1 MKFSIGDLVSLKKT
15 QEEGKITA
23 IIDDEM
29 YEVEINGTKFPA
41 YKDELEH
48 PYLNWFLKKKKAQNN
63 AQNIVV
69 DQLPSEKKGKKS
81 KELFS
86 IASGFHMQFVP
97 IYEYDGFED
106 VVKKLK
112 VYFINQS
119 PENITLTYNCQAKFS
134 SHFSIKTTVYAY
146 SNFYLHDIP
155 YELMHDTPGFEW
167 SVTPEQQKKPI
178 TLSDTLKIKPKKL
191 YELLN
196 HLQLQADPSFSI
208 LLATYN
214 NDEQDE
220 WTDETTQKAK
230 NLNFKLSETQQP
242 DEKKYGLSNNAHEI
256 DLHIE
261 NLVED
266 TTDMDNFEMLNIQ
279 IAAFEN
285 ALNNAIEL
293 NLPHLTVIHGVGKG
307 KLKDAIHELLRE
319 KYNIQHFVHDWMPK
333 YGMGATQ
340 IFL

>member
-15 QEEGKITA
+15 GEEGKITA
-23 IIDDEM
+23 QIDDEM

-41 YKDELEH
+41 YHDEIEH

-63 AQNIVV
+63 AQDIVA
-69 DQLPSEKKGKKS
+69 DQLISDKKGKKS

-97 IYEYDGFED
+97 VFEYDGFED
-106 VVKKLK
+106 VVTKLK
-112 VYFINQS
+112 ISFINQS
-119 PENITLTYNCQAKFS
+119 PENITLTYDCQSKFS
-134 SHFSIKTTVYAY
+134 SFFSTKTTVYAY
-146 SNFYLHDIP
+146 SSYFLHEIP
-155 YELMHDTPGFEW
+155 YELMHDTPKFEW
-167 SVTPEQQKKPI
+167 SVTPEQQRKPM
-178 TLSDTLKIKPKKL
+178 TLSDILKIKPKKL
-191 YELLN
+191 YELLG

-214 NDEQDE
+214 NGDNDE
-220 WTDETTQKAK
+220 WTEETTQKAQ
-230 NLNFKLSETQQP
+230 NLNFKVSETQQK
-242 DEKKYGLSNNAHEI
+242 DEKKYGLSNSAHEI

-266 TTDMDNFEMLNIQ
+266 TADMDNYEMLNIQ
-279 IAAFEN
+279 LGAFEN

-293 NLPHLTVIHGVGKG
+293 ELPHLTVIHGVGKG